1 LIVSGDA
8 MNFRLPAFALLTVL
22 LAISHAY
29 GQMSS
34 GSYLENI
41 SQAPTSV
48 ALNSSSP
55 VVALETPPTLS
66 AVVSFPNSGQTSGD
80 VTFTVENGSAVVATG
95 TAPVNLTGL
104 ATWSPSLPSGTFT
117 IIAAYSGD
125 SNLLGSTS
133 PAISQTVL
141 GPADFSFSASAF
153 SVAQGQSAAT
163 PISVTALNGFHGTI
177 AFRCASQSTEVDCGL
192 SPNVLMVPAPVA
204 QTTTS
209 TSAGNVALSVTTF
222 ASTVE
227 KAGLFG
233 ALLLSILSFNRSK
246 RLLLLALATL
256 VLLLTGC
263 GTGTRYV
270 QQDGTPKGTYSVTV
284 TGTSGRLSHTQTVL
298 VTVR

>member
-1 LIVSGDA
+1 
-8 MNFRLPAFALLTVL
+8 MNFRLPAFALLTFL
-22 LAISHAY
+22 LALSHAY
-29 GQMSS
+29 GQMS
-34 GSYLENI
+34 GASYLETI

-48 ALNSSSP
+48 TLNSSSS

-66 AVVSFPNSGQTSGD
+66 AVVSFPNSGQTTGN
-80 VTFTVENGSAVVATG
+80 VIFTVENGSAVVATG

-117 IIAAYSGD
+117 IFAVYSGD

-133 PAISQTVL
+133 PAIPQTVL
-141 GPADFSFSASAF
+141 GPADFSFSVSPF

-163 PISVTALNGFHGTI
+163 PVSVTAINGFHGTI
-177 AFRCASQSTEVDCGL
+177 AFSCASQSSEVDCGL
-192 SPNVLMVPAPVA
+192 LPNALMVPAPVA

-209 TSAGNVALSVTTF
+209 ASAGNVALSATTF
-222 ASTVE
+222 ATTVQ

-233 ALLLSILSFNRSK
+233 AFLLSFLSFKRRKRLALLAAVALPLLLI
-246 RLLLLALATL
+246 
-256 VLLLTGC
+256 GC

-270 QQDGTPKGTYSVTV
+270 QQDGTPKGTYSITV
-284 TGTSGRLSHTQTVL
+284 TGTSGKLSHTQTVL